1 MGCISIASHLRIFI
15 VASFKFCSQKFCV
28 FVNMSAWRRM
38 YTAAEAVAMLEDAS
52 ECDLALS
59 DLDVQVIFILKL
71 IVNLSVSEN
80 IIKQVVRGLH
90 VMSSFRP
97 KTTVSGLP
105 IVYNCV
111 CSSWY
116 HFLR

>member
-1 MGCISIASHLRIFI
+1 
-15 VASFKFCSQKFCV
+15 
-28 FVNMSAWRRM
+28 
-38 YTAAEAVAMLEDAS
+38 MLEDAS
-52 ECDLALS
+52 ECDLTLS
-59 DLDVQVIFILKL
+59 DLDVQVIFTLKS

-80 IIKQVVRGLH
+80 IIKQVVRLH

-105 IVYNCV
+105 IVYNSV

-116 HFLR
+116 HFCDECVNISWITYF

>member
-28 FVNMSAWRRM
+28 FVNMSLSARRRM

-59 DLDVQVIFILKL
+59 DLDVQVIFTLKL
-71 IVNLSVSEN
+71 IVNLS
-80 IIKQVVRGLH
+80 IL
-90 VMSSFRP
+90 
-97 KTTVSGLP
+97 
-105 IVYNCV
+105 
-111 CSSWY
+111 
-116 HFLR
+116 

>member
-28 FVNMSAWRRM
+28 FVNMSLSARRRM

-59 DLDVQVIFILKL
+59 DLDVQVIFTLKS
-71 IVNLSVSEN
+71 IVNLS
-80 IIKQVVRGLH
+80 IL
-90 VMSSFRP
+90 
-97 KTTVSGLP
+97 
-105 IVYNCV
+105 
-111 CSSWY
+111 
-116 HFLR
+116 

>member
-28 FVNMSAWRRM
+28 FVNMLLSARRRM

-59 DLDVQVIFILKL
+59 DLDVQVIFTLKS
-71 IVNLSVSEN
+71 IVNLS
-80 IIKQVVRGLH
+80 IL
-90 VMSSFRP
+90 
-97 KTTVSGLP
+97 
-105 IVYNCV
+105 
-111 CSSWY
+111 
-116 HFLR
+116 

>member
-1 MGCISIASHLRIFI
+1 
-15 VASFKFCSQKFCV
+15 
-28 FVNMSAWRRM
+28 MSARRRM

-59 DLDVQVIFILKL
+59 DLDVQVIFTLKS